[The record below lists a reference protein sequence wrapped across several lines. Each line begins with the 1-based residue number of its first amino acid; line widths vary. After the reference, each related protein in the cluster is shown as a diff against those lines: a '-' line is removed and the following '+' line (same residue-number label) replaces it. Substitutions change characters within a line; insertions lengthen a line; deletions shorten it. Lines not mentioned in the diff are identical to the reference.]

1 MDLKIEVKLDK
12 NTLKVVE
19 GLVEAVRGMAV
30 QAKDVEPVELVVTPK
45 NTPQEEVIPVPVPPV
60 PPVQEPTPAPTP
72 QVAPA
77 PTPQVAPAPTP
88 QVAPTPVPVAEPVPQ
103 VAPAPTQTIKYTVQ
117 QLAVAAM
124 QLKDQG
130 RIADLQGL
138 LVQFGVASMVELK
151 DDQLDVFAQAL
162 RGLGV
167 TL

>member
-12 NTLKVVE
+12 NTLKAVE
-19 GLVEAVRGMAV
+19 GLVEALKGITVSAPQAEAV
-30 QAKDVEPVELVVTPK
+30 PELVVTPK
-45 NTPQEEVIPVPVPPV
+45 K
-60 PPVQEPTPAPTP
+60 APTP
-72 QVAPA
+72 VAEPV
-77 PTPQVAPAPTP
+77 PT
-88 QVAPTPVPVAEPVPQ
+88 VPVAEPVPTP
-103 VAPAPTQTIKYTVQ
+103 VPTPVPVAPTQTIKYTVQ

>member
-19 GLVEAVRGMAV
+19 GLVEALKHIIVSTPQAEAV
-30 QAKDVEPVELVVTPK
+30 PELVVTPK
-45 NTPQEEVIPVPVPPV
+45 STPQDEVISVPMA
-60 PPVQEPTPAPTP
+60 EPTT
-72 QVAPA
+72 QEV
-77 PTPQVAPAPTP
+77 
-88 QVAPTPVPVAEPVPQ
+88 PTPVPVAEPAPTVPTT

-130 RIADLQGL
+130 RIGDLQGL

-151 DDQLDVFAQAL
+151 DDQLDAFAQAL

>member
-1 MDLKIEVKLDK
+1 MDLKIEIKLDK

-19 GLVEAVRGMAV
+19 GLVEALKGITVSTPQEVAV
-30 QAKDVEPVELVVTPK
+30 PELVVTPK
-45 NTPQEEVIPVPVPPV
+45 NTPQEEAIPVPTVPMA
-60 PPVQEPTPAPTP
+60 EPAPTP
-72 QVAPA
+72 
-77 PTPQVAPAPTP
+77 
-88 QVAPTPVPVAEPVPQ
+88 VAPTPVAEPVPTVPAT

-151 DDQLDVFAQAL
+151 DNQLDAFAQAL

>member
-19 GLVEAVRGMAV
+19 GLVEAIKGITVSTLQEVAV
-30 QAKDVEPVELVVTPK
+30 PELVVTPK
-45 NTPQEEVIPVPVPPV
+45 NTPQEEAIPVPTVPMA
-60 PPVQEPTPAPTP
+60 EPAHTP
-72 QVAPA
+72 
-77 PTPQVAPAPTP
+77 
-88 QVAPTPVPVAEPVPQ
+88 VAPTPVAPTPVAP
-103 VAPAPTQTIKYTVQ
+103 APAPTQTIKYTVQ

-151 DDQLDVFAQAL
+151 DDQLDAFAQAL

>member
-12 NTLKVVE
+12 NTLKVAE
-19 GLVEAVRGMAV
+19 GLVEAIKGITVSAPQAEAV
-30 QAKDVEPVELVVTPK
+30 PELVVTPK
-45 NTPQEEVIPVPVPPV
+45 NTPQEEAIPVPTVPMT
-60 PPVQEPTPAPTP
+60 EPAPTP
-72 QVAPA
+72 
-77 PTPQVAPAPTP
+77 
-88 QVAPTPVPVAEPVPQ
+88 VAPTPVPV
-103 VAPAPTQTIKYTVQ
+103 APTQTIKYTVQ

-130 RIADLQGL
+130 RIGDLQGL

-151 DDQLDVFAQAL
+151 DDQLDAFAQAL

>member
-19 GLVEAVRGMAV
+19 GLVEAIKGITVSTPQEVAV
-30 QAKDVEPVELVVTPK
+30 PELVVTPK
-45 NTPQEEVIPVPVPPV
+45 NTPQEKVIPVPVT
-60 PPVQEPTPAPTP
+60 PVQEPTPAP
-72 QVAPA
+72 V
-77 PTPQVAPAPTP
+77 PTA
-88 QVAPTPVPVAEPVPQ
+88 PVAEPVPTP
-103 VAPAPTQTIKYTVQ
+103 VAPTPVAPTPVVPTPAPTQTIKYSVQ

-151 DDQLDVFAQAL
+151 DDQLDAFAQAL

>member
-1 MDLKIEVKLDK
+1 MELKIEVKLDK

-19 GLVEAVRGMAV
+19 GLVEAIKGITVSAPQAEAV
-30 QAKDVEPVELVVTPK
+30 PELVVTPK
-45 NTPQEEVIPVPVPPV
+45 STPQDEAISVP
-60 PPVQEPTPAPTP
+60 T
-72 QVAPA
+72 
-77 PTPQVAPAPTP
+77 
-88 QVAPTPVPVAEPVPQ
+88 VPVAEPAPAPVAPAPVPTP
-103 VAPAPTQTIKYTVQ
+103 VPTPVAPAPAPTQTIKYTVQ

-130 RIADLQGL
+130 RIGDLQGL

-151 DDQLDVFAQAL
+151 DDQLDAFAQAL

>member
-1 MDLKIEVKLDK
+1 
-12 NTLKVVE
+12 
-19 GLVEAVRGMAV
+19 MA
-30 QAKDVEPVELVVTPK
+30 E
-45 NTPQEEVIPVPVPPV
+45 
-60 PPVQEPTPAPTP
+60 PAPTP
-72 QVAPA
+72 VV
-77 PTPQVAPAPTP
+77 PTPV
-88 QVAPTPVPVAEPVPQ
+88 VPTPVPVAEPV
-103 VAPAPTQTIKYTVQ
+103 PTQTIKYTVQ

-151 DDQLDVFAQAL
+151 DDQLDAFAQAL

>member
-19 GLVEAVRGMAV
+19 GLVEAIKGITVSTPQEVAV
-30 QAKDVEPVELVVTPK
+30 PELVVTPK
-45 NTPQEEVIPVPVPPV
+45 NTPQEKVIPVPVT
-60 PPVQEPTPAPTP
+60 PVQEPTPAPVPT
-72 QVAPA
+72 APVDEPV
-77 PTPQVAPAPTP
+77 PTP
-88 QVAPTPVPVAEPVPQ
+88 VAPTPVAPTPVAPTPVAP
-103 VAPAPTQTIKYTVQ
+103 APAPTQTIKYSVQ

-151 DDQLDVFAQAL
+151 DDQLDAFAQAL

>member
-1 MDLKIEVKLDK
+1 MELKIEVKLDK

-19 GLVEAVRGMAV
+19 GLVEAVRGITVSAP
-30 QAKDVEPVELVVTPK
+30 QAET
-45 NTPQEEVIPVPVPPV
+45 
-60 PPVQEPTPAPTP
+60 
-72 QVAPA
+72 
-77 PTPQVAPAPTP
+77 
-88 QVAPTPVPVAEPVPQ
+88 VPVAEPV
-103 VAPAPTQTIKYTVQ
+103 PTQTIKYTVQ

-151 DDQLDVFAQAL
+151 DDQLDAFAQAL

>member
-19 GLVEAVRGMAV
+19 GLVEALKGITVSTPQAEAV
-30 QAKDVEPVELVVTPK
+30 PELVVTPK
-45 NTPQEEVIPVPVPPV
+45 NTPQDEVIS
-60 PPVQEPTPAPTP
+60 
-72 QVAPA
+72 
-77 PTPQVAPAPTP
+77 
-88 QVAPTPVPVAEPVPQ
+88 VPVAEPAPTPVVPTPAPVAVAEPVPT

-151 DDQLDVFAQAL
+151 DDQLDAFAQAL

>member
-1 MDLKIEVKLDK
+1 MDLRIEVKLDK

-19 GLVEAVRGMAV
+19 GLVEAIKGITVSTPQEVAV
-30 QAKDVEPVELVVTPK
+30 PELVVTPK
-45 NTPQEEVIPVPVPPV
+45 NTPQEKVIPVPVT
-60 PPVQEPTPAPTP
+60 PVQEPTPAPVPT
-72 QVAPA
+72 APVDEPV
-77 PTPQVAPAPTP
+77 PTP
-88 QVAPTPVPVAEPVPQ
+88 VAPTPVAP
-103 VAPAPTQTIKYTVQ
+103 APAPTQTIKYSVQ

-151 DDQLDVFAQAL
+151 DDQLDAFAQAL

>member
-1 MDLKIEVKLDK
+1 MELKIEVKLDK

-19 GLVEAVRGMAV
+19 GLVEAVRGITVSAP
-30 QAKDVEPVELVVTPK
+30 QAETVPELVVTPK
-45 NTPQEEVIPVPVPPV
+45 STPQDEVASVPTVPMA
-60 PPVQEPTPAPTP
+60 EPAPTP
-72 QVAPA
+72 VV
-77 PTPQVAPAPTP
+77 PTPV
-88 QVAPTPVPVAEPVPQ
+88 VPTPVPVAEPV
-103 VAPAPTQTIKYTVQ
+103 PTQTIKYTVQ

-151 DDQLDVFAQAL
+151 DDQLDAFAQAL

>member
-1 MDLKIEVKLDK
+1 MELKIEVKLDK

-19 GLVEAVRGMAV
+19 GLVEALKGIALQVSSTP
-30 QAKDVEPVELVVTPK
+30 QAETVPELAVTPK
-45 NTPQEEVIPVPVPPV
+45 K
-60 PPVQEPTPAPTP
+60 APTP
-72 QVAPA
+72 VAEPV
-77 PTPQVAPAPTP
+77 PT
-88 QVAPTPVPVAEPVPQ
+88 VPVAEPVPTPVPTPVPVAPTPVP

-151 DDQLDVFAQAL
+151 DDQLDAFAQAL

>member
-19 GLVEAVRGMAV
+19 GLVEAVRGITVSA
-30 QAKDVEPVELVVTPK
+30 
-45 NTPQEEVIPVPVPPV
+45 PQEKVIPVPVT
-60 PPVQEPTPAPTP
+60 PVQEPTPAQVVPTVP
-72 QVAPA
+72 MAGPVPTTVAP
-77 PTPQVAPAPTP
+77 
-88 QVAPTPVPVAEPVPQ
+88 
-103 VAPAPTQTIKYTVQ
+103 APAPTQTIKYTVQ

-130 RIADLQGL
+130 RITDLQGL

-151 DDQLDVFAQAL
+151 DDQLDAFAQAL

>member
-19 GLVEAVRGMAV
+19 GLVEALKGITVSAPQAEAV
-30 QAKDVEPVELVVTPK
+30 PELVVTPK
-45 NTPQEEVIPVPVPPV
+45 NTPQEKVIPVLVT
-60 PPVQEPTPAPTP
+60 PVQEPTPAQVVPTAP
-72 QVAPA
+72 VAEPVA
-77 PTPQVAPAPTP
+77 PTPV
-88 QVAPTPVPVAEPVPQ
+88 VPTPVPVAEPVPQ
-103 VAPAPTQTIKYTVQ
+103 VAPAPAPTQMIKYTVQ

-151 DDQLDVFAQAL
+151 DDQLDAFAQAL

>member
-19 GLVEAVRGMAV
+19 GLVEALKGITVSAPQAEAV
-30 QAKDVEPVELVVTPK
+30 PELVVTPK
-45 NTPQEEVIPVPVPPV
+45 NTPQEEVN
-60 PPVQEPTPAPTP
+60 PTPEP
-72 QVAPA
+72 VAPA
-77 PTPQVAPAPTP
+77 PQAPVPTLPATETVAPINPVPT
-88 QVAPTPVPVAEPVPQ
+88 PTPVPV
-103 VAPAPTQTIKYTVQ
+103 APTQTIKYTVQ

-151 DDQLDVFAQAL
+151 DDQLDSFAQAL

>member
-12 NTLKVVE
+12 NTLKVIE
-19 GLVEAVRGMAV
+19 GLVEAIKGITVSAP
-30 QAKDVEPVELVVTPK
+30 QAETVPELVITPK
-45 NTPQEEVIPVPVPPV
+45 NTPQEKVIPVPVT
-60 PPVQEPTPAPTP
+60 PVQE
-72 QVAPA
+72 
-77 PTPQVAPAPTP
+77 
-88 QVAPTPVPVAEPVPQ
+88 PTPVPVAEPVPTVPTT

-151 DDQLDVFAQAL
+151 DDQLDAFAQAL

>member
-1 MDLKIEVKLDK
+1 MDLKIEIKLDK

-19 GLVEAVRGMAV
+19 GLVEALKGITLQVSSTPQAEAV
-30 QAKDVEPVELVVTPK
+30 PELVVTPK
-45 NTPQEEVIPVPVPPV
+45 STPQDEVIPVPTVPV
-60 PPVQEPTPAPTP
+60 AEP
-72 QVAPA
+72 APA
-77 PTPQVAPAPTP
+77 PTVPTP
-88 QVAPTPVPVAEPVPQ
+88 MPVAEPVPQ

-151 DDQLDVFAQAL
+151 DDQLDAFAQAL

>member
-19 GLVEAVRGMAV
+19 GLVEALKGITVSAPQAEAV
-30 QAKDVEPVELVVTPK
+30 PELVVTPK
-45 NTPQEEVIPVPVPPV
+45 K
-60 PPVQEPTPAPTP
+60 APTP
-72 QVAPA
+72 VAEPV
-77 PTPQVAPAPTP
+77 PT
-88 QVAPTPVPVAEPVPQ
+88 VPVAEPVPTP
-103 VAPAPTQTIKYTVQ
+103 VPTPVPVAPTQTIKYTVQ

-162 RGLGV
+162 RRLGV

>member
-19 GLVEAVRGMAV
+19 GLVEAIKGITVSTPQEVAV
-30 QAKDVEPVELVVTPK
+30 PELVVTPK
-45 NTPQEEVIPVPVPPV
+45 NTPQEKVIPVPVT
-60 PPVQEPTPAPTP
+60 PVQEPTPAPVPT
-72 QVAPA
+72 APVDEPV
-77 PTPQVAPAPTP
+77 PTP
-88 QVAPTPVPVAEPVPQ
+88 VAPTPVAP
-103 VAPAPTQTIKYTVQ
+103 APAPTQTIKYSVQ

-151 DDQLDVFAQAL
+151 DDQLDAFAQAL

>member
-1 MDLKIEVKLDK
+1 MELKIEVKLDK

-19 GLVEAVRGMAV
+19 GLVEALKGIALQVSSTP
-30 QAKDVEPVELVVTPK
+30 QAETVPELAVTPK
-45 NTPQEEVIPVPVPPV
+45 K
-60 PPVQEPTPAPTP
+60 APTP
-72 QVAPA
+72 VAEPVPTVPVA
-77 PTPQVAPAPTP
+77 EPVPTPVPTP
-88 QVAPTPVPVAEPVPQ
+88 VPVAPTPVPVAPTPVP

-151 DDQLDVFAQAL
+151 DDQLDAFAQAL

>member
-1 MDLKIEVKLDK
+1 MDLKIEIKLDK
-12 NTLKVVE
+12 NTLKVAE
-19 GLVEAVRGMAV
+19 GLVEALKHITVSTPQEVAV
-30 QAKDVEPVELVVTPK
+30 PELVVTPK
-45 NTPQEEVIPVPVPPV
+45 NTPQEEAIPVPTVPMA
-60 PPVQEPTPAPTP
+60 EPAPTP
-72 QVAPA
+72 VA
-77 PTPQVAPAPTP
+77 PTP
-88 QVAPTPVPVAEPVPQ
+88 VAPTPVPVAEPVPQ
-103 VAPAPTQTIKYTVQ
+103 VAPAPAPTQTIKYSVQ

-151 DDQLDVFAQAL
+151 DDQLDAFAQAL

>member
-12 NTLKVVE
+12 NTLKVAE
-19 GLVEAVRGMAV
+19 GLVEVLKGITVSAPQAEAV
-30 QAKDVEPVELVVTPK
+30 PELVVTPK
-45 NTPQEEVIPVPVPPV
+45 STPQDEAISVPTVPMA
-60 PPVQEPTPAPTP
+60 EPAPTP
-72 QVAPA
+72 VA
-77 PTPQVAPAPTP
+77 PTPV
-88 QVAPTPVPVAEPVPQ
+88 VPTPVPVAEPVPQ
-103 VAPAPTQTIKYTVQ
+103 VAPAPAPTQTIKYTVQ

-138 LVQFGVASMVELK
+138 LVQFGATSMVELK
-151 DDQLDVFAQAL
+151 DDQLDSFAQAL

>member
-12 NTLKVVE
+12 NTLKVAE
-19 GLVEAVRGMAV
+19 GLVEALKHITVSTPQEVAV
-30 QAKDVEPVELVVTPK
+30 PELVVTPK
-45 NTPQEEVIPVPVPPV
+45 NTPQEEAIPV
-60 PPVQEPTPAPTP
+60 
-72 QVAPA
+72 
-77 PTPQVAPAPTP
+77 
-88 QVAPTPVPVAEPVPQ
+88 PTPVPVAEPVPQ
-103 VAPAPTQTIKYTVQ
+103 VAPAPAPTQTIKYSVQ

-151 DDQLDVFAQAL
+151 DDQLDAFAQAL

>member
-1 MDLKIEVKLDK
+1 MELKIEVKLDK

-19 GLVEAVRGMAV
+19 GLVEALKGITVSTPQSEAV
-30 QAKDVEPVELVVTPK
+30 PELVVTPK
-45 NTPQEEVIPVPVPPV
+45 STAQEEVN
-60 PPVQEPTPAPTP
+60 PTPEP
-72 QVAPA
+72 VAPA
-77 PTPQVAPAPTP
+77 PQVPVPTVPATETVPTTVAP
-88 QVAPTPVPVAEPVPQ
+88 
-103 VAPAPTQTIKYTVQ
+103 APAPTQTIKYTVQ

-151 DDQLDVFAQAL
+151 DDQLDAFAQAL

>member
-19 GLVEAVRGMAV
+19 GLVEAIKGITVSAP
-30 QAKDVEPVELVVTPK
+30 QAETVPELVVTPK
-45 NTPQEEVIPVPVPPV
+45 STPQDEVTSVPVAEPVPTPV
-60 PPVQEPTPAPTP
+60 PTPVAPTP
-72 QVAPA
+72 
-77 PTPQVAPAPTP
+77 
-88 QVAPTPVPVAEPVPQ
+88 VAPTPVPVAEP
-103 VAPAPTQTIKYTVQ
+103 APAPTQTIKYTVQ

-151 DDQLDVFAQAL
+151 DDQLDAFAQAL

>member
-1 MDLKIEVKLDK
+1 MELKIEVKLDK

-19 GLVEAVRGMAV
+19 GLVEAVRGITVSAP
-30 QAKDVEPVELVVTPK
+30 QAETVPELVVTPK
-45 NTPQEEVIPVPVPPV
+45 STPQDEVASVPTVPMA
-60 PPVQEPTPAPTP
+60 EPAPTP
-72 QVAPA
+72 V
-77 PTPQVAPAPTP
+77 V
-88 QVAPTPVPVAEPVPQ
+88 PTPVPVAE
-103 VAPAPTQTIKYTVQ
+103 PAPTQTIKYTVQ

-151 DDQLDVFAQAL
+151 DDQLDAFAQAL

>member
-60 PPVQEPTPAPTP
+60 PPVQEPT
-72 QVAPA
+72 PA

>member
-19 GLVEAVRGMAV
+19 GLVEALKGITVSAPQAEAV
-30 QAKDVEPVELVVTPK
+30 PELVVTPK
-45 NTPQEEVIPVPVPPV
+45 NTPQDEVISVPVA
-60 PPVQEPTPAPTP
+60 EPAPTP
-72 QVAPA
+72 VV
-77 PTPQVAPAPTP
+77 PTPVP
-88 QVAPTPVPVAEPVPQ
+88 QVPTPVPVAEPVPQ
-103 VAPAPTQTIKYTVQ
+103 VAPAPAPTQTIKYTVQ

-151 DDQLDVFAQAL
+151 DDQLDAFAQAL

>member
-12 NTLKVVE
+12 NTLKVAE
-19 GLVEAVRGMAV
+19 GLVEAIKGITVSAPQAEAV
-30 QAKDVEPVELVVTPK
+30 PELVVTPK
-45 NTPQEEVIPVPVPPV
+45 NTPQEEAIPVPTVPMT
-60 PPVQEPTPAPTP
+60 E
-72 QVAPA
+72 
-77 PTPQVAPAPTP
+77 
-88 QVAPTPVPVAEPVPQ
+88 
-103 VAPAPTQTIKYTVQ
+103 PAPTQTIKYTVQ

-130 RIADLQGL
+130 RIGDLQGL

-151 DDQLDVFAQAL
+151 DNQLDAFAQAL

>member
-1 MDLKIEVKLDK
+1 MELKIEVKLDK

-19 GLVEAVRGMAV
+19 GLVEAVRGITVSAP
-30 QAKDVEPVELVVTPK
+30 QAETVPELVVTPK
-45 NTPQEEVIPVPVPPV
+45 STPQDEVASVPTVPMA
-60 PPVQEPTPAPTP
+60 EPAPTP
-72 QVAPA
+72 VV
-77 PTPQVAPAPTP
+77 PTPV
-88 QVAPTPVPVAEPVPQ
+88 VPTPVPVAEPVPQ
-103 VAPAPTQTIKYTVQ
+103 VAPAPAPTQTIKYTVQ

-151 DDQLDVFAQAL
+151 DDQLDAFAQAL

>member
-12 NTLKVVE
+12 NTLKVAE
-19 GLVEAVRGMAV
+19 GLVEALKHITVSTPQEVAV
-30 QAKDVEPVELVVTPK
+30 PELVVTPK
-45 NTPQEEVIPVPVPPV
+45 NTPQEEAIPVPT
-60 PPVQEPTPAPTP
+60 VQEPTPAPVPT
-72 QVAPA
+72 APMA
-77 PTPQVAPAPTP
+77 EPV
-88 QVAPTPVPVAEPVPQ
+88 PTPVPTP
-103 VAPAPTQTIKYTVQ
+103 APAPTQTIKYTVQ

-151 DDQLDVFAQAL
+151 DDQLDAFAQAL

>member
-19 GLVEAVRGMAV
+19 GLVEAVRCITV
-30 QAKDVEPVELVVTPK
+30 SVPQAEVVPELVVTPK
-45 NTPQEEVIPVPVPPV
+45 NTPQEEAIPVPTVPMA
-60 PPVQEPTPAPTP
+60 EPAPTP
-72 QVAPA
+72 
-77 PTPQVAPAPTP
+77 
-88 QVAPTPVPVAEPVPQ
+88 VAPTPVPVAEPVPQ
-103 VAPAPTQTIKYTVQ
+103 VAPAPAPTQTIKYSVQ

-151 DDQLDVFAQAL
+151 DDQLDAFAQAL